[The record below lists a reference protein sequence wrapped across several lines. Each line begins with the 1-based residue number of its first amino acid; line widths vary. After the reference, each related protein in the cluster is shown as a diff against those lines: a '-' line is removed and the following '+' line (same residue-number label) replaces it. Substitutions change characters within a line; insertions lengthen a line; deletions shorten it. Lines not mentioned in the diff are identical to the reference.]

1 MMMNDEI
8 SWAQARGT
16 LFFPKA
22 PPEMGSRLDFG
33 VQGLGRARGPKFVA
47 DGSRRD
53 ETLVFEK
60 THRSR
65 LDETV
70 VRR

>member
-1 MMMNDEI
+1 
-8 SWAQARGT
+8 
-16 LFFPKA
+16 
-22 PPEMGSRLDFG
+22 MGSRLGFG

-60 THRSR
+60 KCRSR

-70 VRR
+70 AWPGLRNREVGSWTFKT